1 MMLKKLGILA
11 VITII
16 FSTVIGSVYAEDSTD
31 SADSIRDKVKEKI
44 EQVLNKPKAY
54 LGTVTDKTE
63 DTLQIKN
70 LKGEIQFVSVESDQ
84 TSLASVG
91 KTTKAIKYDDV
102 AIGDFIIAMGY
113 MASEDE
119 SEKTN
124 GDSVLETKRILV
136 TEPIEPTK
144 RKIVFGNV
152 VSIEKKILTLKSGE
166 EEFQFEFPK
175 SWKGPEIDEIS
186 ENDRVVIVSVP
197 DEEKMII
204 RTIEIILKNTSPSP
218 TTEQ

>member
-70 LKGEIQFVSVESDQ
+70 FKGEIQFVSVESDQ

-204 RTIEIILKNTSPSP
+204 RTIEIILKNASPSP

>member
-70 LKGEIQFVSVESDQ
+70 FKGEIQFVSVESDQ